1 VTELQD
7 TTNQKTNPKLPERL
21 DSTTAAEQGSS
32 HMAVLTADG
41 GTEVLV
47 AGVPIRQLDPLREI
61 RAFHRFHFR
70 LTLLYGSVVI
80 ITLAL
85 LVFLFYRLWSH
96 SEIVSLQ
103 QRLQTLSTSLAA
115 TIDADKIAGY
125 DLQSTVLTP
134 FHTEIYENF
143 KAMAERDTD
152 IDSIYIL
159 RPSNVPTELYFFID
173 YAKGEKMGEPGQ
185 FYNAEDTPILL
196 KGFSRP
202 AVEDVP
208 YRDEFGYTLSAYAP
222 LRTNSGKSV
231 GLVGVD
237 VKAERLST
245 VENRVLLA
253 SIIIFVASFVVIAL
267 VSWVVSRSIR
277 EPLSRLIQGTG
288 AVARGNLDVRMHM
301 RREDEFGLLG
311 KYFDKM
317 ADELKERQTL
327 RDLFGRYLSEDVARS
342 VLAQNQ
348 KIDLGGE
355 EVVVTVLFCDLKDYT
370 TISERLSPLQMVSM
384 LNEYLGVMNSII
396 DQHKGCVIEFL
407 GDGILAVFGAP
418 QPFSDHADRALR
430 CALAMRDALE
440 GLNRQWQV
448 DGLAQRWQE
457 LGVDEIEFR
466 IGLHTGPV
474 VAGNLGSKTRMKY
487 AVIGDTVNVAARLEH
502 LNKEFGTT
510 ILLSDDVKARL
521 SNDLADRTTQ
531 MGLSQVKGRSQAV
544 ICHSA

>member
-1 VTELQD
+1 MSETREQAKASPV
-7 TTNQKTNPKLPERL
+7 KRRIW
-21 DSTTAAEQGSS
+21 STSEAP
-32 HMAVLTADG
+32 VLMRESQSD
-41 GTEVLV
+41 VLV
-47 AGVPIRQLDPLREI
+47 AEAPLAFSDPIREI
-61 RAFHRFHFR
+61 RSFHRFHFR

-80 ITLAL
+80 LTLAV
-85 LVFLFYRLWSH
+85 LVYLFYNLWSK
-96 SEIVSLQ
+96 SEIDSLQ
-103 QRLQTLSTSLAA
+103 QRLLTLSTSLAA
-115 TIDADKIAGY
+115 TIDADRIATF
-125 DLQSTVLTP
+125 DLKSTALTP
-134 FHTEIYENF
+134 FHQGIHAQFE
-143 KAMAERDTD
+143 AMAERDKD

-159 RPSNVPTELYFFID
+159 RPSDVPTELYFFVD
-173 YAKGEKMGEPGQ
+173 YAKGELQGEPGQ
-185 FYNAEDTPILL
+185 FYSAEDTPIML

-202 AVEDVP
+202 SVEDMP

-222 LRTNSGKSV
+222 LRTSDGKAIA
-231 GLVGVD
+231 LVGVD
-237 VKAERLST
+237 VKAERLNL
-245 VENRVLLA
+245 VENRVLMA
-253 SIIIFVASFVVIAL
+253 SSIIFVVSFLVIAL

-277 EPLSRLIQGTG
+277 EPLGRLIQGTG
-288 AVARGNLDVRMHM
+288 AVAQGNLDVRMHM

-342 VLAQNQ
+342 VLSQEQ

-418 QPFSDHADRALR
+418 QATPDHAEKATR

-440 GLNRQWQV
+440 ALNKQWQS
-448 DGLAQRWQE
+448 DGLAQRWQA
-457 LGVDEIEFR
+457 LGVDHIECR
-466 IGLHTGPV
+466 IGLHTGAV

-510 ILLSDDVKARL
+510 ILVSDDVKARL
-521 SNDLADRTTQ
+521 PNDLAGQTTQ
-531 MGLSQVKGRSQAV
+531 MGLSQVKGRSQPV
-544 ICHSA
+544 ICHSL